1 MGVYNEI
8 NRNPSRRS
16 LLSFGLIVMGGFAA
30 MAALAQFKSHKPD
43 LALGLA
49 VVGAGVFLLSFVPG
63 LGRLLYIG
71 WMGLGLTIG
80 LVTSP
85 IIMGVI
91 YLLVIVPVA
100 LAFKLGRRDLM
111 RRKLDRGAGSYWE
124 DYPRTDDPGTYVRQY

>member
-1 MGVYNEI
+1 MDLYKDI

-16 LLSFGLIVMGGFAA
+16 LLSFGLVVMAGFAA
-30 MAALAQFKSHKPD
+30 MAALANFKSHKPD
-43 LALGLA
+43 LALVLA
-49 VVGAGVFLLSFVPG
+49 VVGVAVLFLSFVPG
-63 LGRLLYIG
+63 LGRLLYVG

-80 LVTSP
+80 FVTSP

-100 LAFKLGRRDLM
+100 LVFKIGQRDLM
-111 RRKLDRGAGSYWE
+111 RRKLDRTVGSYWE